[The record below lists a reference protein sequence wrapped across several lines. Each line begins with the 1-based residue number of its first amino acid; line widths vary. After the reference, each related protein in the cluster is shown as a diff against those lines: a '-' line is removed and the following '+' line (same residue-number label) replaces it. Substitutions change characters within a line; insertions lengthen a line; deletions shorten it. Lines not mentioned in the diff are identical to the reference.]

1 MRMPTAPTSSL
12 VVSTYNWPAA
22 LDLVL
27 RSVLAQRQLPGQVVV
42 ADDGSGEETRALIAG
57 FVPEFARLG
66 VPLEHAW
73 QEDRGF
79 RKSRILNAALAR
91 VTGDYVLMIDGDIVL
106 HPEWVRSHL
115 RAARPGYFV
124 QGSRALLRPE
134 RTREALARGEYRFSV
149 LDRGLK
155 NAQNALHLPLLAPLV
170 RSTQNARH
178 ATRGCNFALWR
189 ADALRVNGYDEAF
202 EGWGRE
208 DSEFAARLLNAGVR
222 RRRLKF
228 AAVCYH
234 LWHPERA
241 QTAVPEQERMLD
253 ESMASGVRWCER
265 GLSQHL
271 PVGETDAG
279 APATVRAAAQP
290 RAEADA
296 PVESA

>member
-1 MRMPTAPTSSL
+1 MAAPTTTL
-12 VVSTYNWPAA
+12 VASTYNWPAA

-27 RSVLAQRQLPGQVVV
+27 RSVLAQRVPPGQVVV
-42 ADDGSGEETRALIAG
+42 ADDGSGEETRALVAD
-57 FVPEFARLG
+57 FAPRFAARG

-79 RKSRILNAALAR
+79 RKARALNAALAR
-91 VTGDYVLMIDGDIVL
+91 ATGDYLLMIDGDVVL

-115 RAARPGYFV
+115 RAARPGHFV

-134 RTREALARGEYRFSV
+134 RTQRALARGEHRFSV

-155 NAQNALHLPLLAPLV
+155 NAQNALHLPLLAPFV

-189 ADALRVNGYDEAF
+189 GDAVRVNGFDEAF

-208 DSEFAARLLNAGVR
+208 DSEFAARLLNAGLR

-234 LWHPERA
+234 LWHPERP
-241 QTAVPEQERMLD
+241 QTAVPEQERMLTA
-253 ESMASGVRWCER
+253 SMAGGVCWCER
-265 GLSQHL
+265 GLDQHL
-271 PVGETDAG
+271 DRNPDPRPVPPIG
-279 APATVRAAAQP
+279 AAVG
-290 RAEADA
+290 
-296 PVESA
+296 S